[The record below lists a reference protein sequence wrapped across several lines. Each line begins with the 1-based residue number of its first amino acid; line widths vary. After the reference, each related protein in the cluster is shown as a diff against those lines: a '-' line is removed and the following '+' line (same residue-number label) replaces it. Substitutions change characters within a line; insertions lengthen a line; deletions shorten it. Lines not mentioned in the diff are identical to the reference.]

1 MMNLIAIGVVHTP
14 HRQAAGTPVQAAL
27 ATGVRG
33 TVEVFPE
40 YAAGL
45 RDLDGF
51 ERIWL
56 VYWFDRAKPAEL
68 VVTPYLDTTPRGL
81 FATRAPC
88 RPNPIGLSAVRL
100 LEVRGNVLYVE
111 GLDILDGTPLLDIKP
126 YVPGF
131 DAFAAGRIGWL
142 AAVQGGGVAADGRFE
157 HENDSRGQRSEGG

>member
-1 MMNLIAIGVVHTP
+1 MKVTPIGIIHSP
-14 HRQAAGTPVQAAL
+14 HQRAEGTPVQAAL
-27 ATGVRG
+27 ATGVQG

-100 LEVRGNVLYVE
+100 LGIVGSVLQVE
-111 GLDILDGTPLLDIKP
+111 GLDILDNTPLLDIKP
-126 YVPGF
+126 YIPAF
-131 DAFAAGRIGWL
+131 DAFEAKRIGWCGD
-142 AAVQGGGVAADGRFE
+142 AESRGAVADGRFE
-157 HENDSRGQRSEGG
+157 AGGSG

>member
-1 MMNLIAIGVVHTP
+1 MHLIPIGAIHSP
-14 HRQAAGTPVQAAL
+14 HLKAEGTPIQAAL
-27 ATGVRG
+27 ATGVQG

-51 ERIWL
+51 ERVWL

-88 RPNPIGLSAVRL
+88 RPNPIRLSCVRL
-100 LEVRGNVLYVE
+100 LEVRGNILHVE
-111 GLDILDGTPLLDIKP
+111 GLDILDGTPLPDIKP
-126 YVPGF
+126 YLPAF
-131 DAFAAGRIGWL
+131 DAFEAKRIGWC
-142 AAVQGGGVAADGRFE
+142 AQGWGGGTVADGRFE
-157 HENDSRGQRSEGG
+157 AGGSECLET

>member
-14 HRQAAGTPVQAAL
+14 HRQAAGSPVQAAL

-56 VYWFDRAKPAEL
+56 VYWFHRARAAEL

-88 RPNPIGLSAVRL
+88 RPNPIGLSAVQL
-100 LEVRGNVLYVE
+100 LGIVGSVLEVE
-111 GLDILDGTPLLDIKP
+111 GLDILDNTPLLDIKP
-126 YVPGF
+126 YIPAF
-131 DAFAAGRIGWL
+131 DAFEAKRIGWC
-142 AAVQGGGVAADGRFE
+142 AGVQGSGTVADGRFE
-157 HENDSRGQRSEGG
+157 AGSPG

>member
-1 MMNLIAIGVVHTP
+1 MLTMTLIPIGIIHSP
-14 HRQAAGTPVQAAL
+14 HRQATGTPVQAAL

-33 TVEVFPE
+33 TLEVLPE

-45 RDLDGF
+45 RDLEGF

-68 VVTPYLDTTPRGL
+68 GVAPYLDTTPRGL

-88 RPNPIGLSAVRL
+88 RPNPIGLSCVRL
-100 LEVRGNVLYVE
+100 LEGGGNILHVD

-126 YVPGF
+126 YLPAF
-131 DAFAAGRIGWL
+131 DALEAKRVGWC
-142 AAVQGGGVAADGRFE
+142 AEARGNGTVADGRFE
-157 HENDSRGQRSEGG
+157 AGGGRNLVT